1 MSLGD
6 ESLEGRSV
14 LDALRTLAVGTVQSA
29 LGEGGVVAYTD
40 GACIK
45 NPGGPAGWSV
55 LMASVNDVAAGNG
68 RAGAPRVE
76 CSGHILGSPT
86 TTNNRAEVTA
96 GFKSVCM
103 SAREPHLKNTRQK
116 CEYN

>member
-6 ESLEGRSV
+6 ESLEWRSV

-55 LMASVNDVAAGNG
+55 IMASVNDVAAGNV

-76 CSGHILGSPT
+76 CSGHIPGSPT

-96 GFKSVCM
+96 GLTELLIGPPAAPITIRSH
-103 SAREPHLKNTRQK
+103 RE
-116 CEYN
+116 